1 MEQLQQGF
9 SDSTPMAGSD
19 RLQNFG
25 KDFLLKALKLISNKR
40 PKVWIRTFLPFLNC
54 KLLSEESFSEN
65 F

>member
-25 KDFLLKALKLISNKR
+25 KDFLLKALQLISTSRISAQKYGSGH
-40 PKVWIRTFLPFLNC
+40 FYPF
-54 KLLSEESFSEN
+54 
-65 F
+65 